1 MYSPTYDPLD
11 PTPEEMEYRLN
22 VHAARLAEIGLTD
35 EEKRAE
41 AEESAQKK

>member
-11 PTPEEMEYRLN
+11 PTPEEMEHRLS
-22 VHAARLAEIGLTD
+22 VHANRLAEIGLTD

-41 AEESAQKK
+41 LEKAEQKK